1 MAPIQTKIQ
10 FNVRKKRLSSSK
22 LNNGKENAK
31 YGNKASS
38 ATSVCVDNGRK
49 FCKCQAERGEFL
61 LRPCVLSDDSSDSD
75 SDTECLVIKPCK
87 NKNGV
92 KKASCTK
99 SVYAVNTDD
108 KSAGLCI
115 QFYFSL

>member
-1 MAPIQTKIQ
+1 MAPTQTKIK

-22 LNNGKENAK
+22 LNNGKENAS

-38 ATSVCVDNGRK
+38 ATSICVDHGRK
-49 FCKCQAERGEFL
+49 FCKCQAERGDFL
-61 LRPCVLSDDSSDSD
+61 LRPCVLSDVGSDSD
-75 SDTECLVIKPCK
+75 SDIECLVIKQCK

-99 SVYAVNTDD
+99 SVYAANTDD

-115 QFYFSL
+115 QFDFSL